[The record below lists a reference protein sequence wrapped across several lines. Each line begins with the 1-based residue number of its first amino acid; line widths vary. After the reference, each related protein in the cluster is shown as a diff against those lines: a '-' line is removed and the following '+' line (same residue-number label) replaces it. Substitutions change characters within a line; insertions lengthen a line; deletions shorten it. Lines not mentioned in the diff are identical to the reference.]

1 MPPDPKIRLDKIL
14 ADRGLAPSRER
25 AQALVMAGLVDVNG
39 VREDKPG
46 KLITPDA
53 RIDVRGADHPY
64 VSRGGVKLA
73 GALDALGVD
82 PAGLRCLD
90 VGQSTGGFTDCLLQ
104 RGAAHVV
111 GVDVGY
117 GQLDWKLR
125 ADPRVTVIER
135 TNARSIAPDVVGDP
149 VDLAV
154 IDVSF
159 ISLRLILP
167 AVAACVKDGGRIL
180 AMVKPQFEVG
190 RERVGAG
197 GVVRDE
203 SARRDAIDS
212 VRAFGRDALG
222 FELAGEADSPIEGPS
237 GNRETFVLFVLRASR
252 S

>member
-1 MPPDPKIRLDKIL
+1 MPAPPKIRLDRCL
-14 ADRGLAPSRER
+14 AERGLSPSRER

-39 VREDKPG
+39 VRADKPG
-46 KLITPDA
+46 RLVAADA
-53 RIDVRGADHPY
+53 RVEVRGADHPF

-82 PAGLRCLD
+82 PVGLRCLD
-90 VGQSTGGFTDCLLQ
+90 VGQSTGGFTDCLLA
-104 RGAAHVV
+104 RGAAHVI

-135 TNARSIAPDVVGDP
+135 TNARSIAPEVVGDP

-159 ISLRLILP
+159 ISLRLVLP

-203 SARRDAIDS
+203 SARREAIDA
-212 VRAFGRDALG
+212 VTAFGCDALG
-222 FELAGEADSPIEGPS
+222 LVPVGEADSPIEGPS
-237 GNRETFVLFVLRASR
+237 GNRETFVLFVLHTTRP
-252 S
+252 

>member
-1 MPPDPKIRLDKIL
+1 MPSDPKIRLDRIL
-14 ADRGLAPSRER
+14 AERGLAPSRER

-53 RIDVRGADHPY
+53 RVEVRGADHPY

-73 GALDALGVD
+73 GALEALGVD

-135 TNARSIAPDVVGDP
+135 TNARAITPEVVGDP

-167 AVAACVKDGGRIL
+167 AVAACVKTGGRIL

-203 SARRDAIDS
+203 SARREAIDA
-212 VRAFGRDALG
+212 VRAFGRDTLG

-237 GNRETFVLFVLRASR
+237 GNRETFVLFVLCASR

>member
-1 MPPDPKIRLDKIL
+1 MPATPKIRLDRCL
-14 ADRGLAPSRER
+14 AERGLAPSRER
-25 AQALVMAGLVDVNG
+25 AQALVMAGLVNVNG
-39 VREDKPG
+39 MREDKPG
-46 KLITPDA
+46 RMIAADA
-53 RIDVRGADHPY
+53 RIEVRGADHPY

-73 GALDALGVD
+73 GALDLLGID

-90 VGQSTGGFTDCLLQ
+90 IGQSTGGFTDCLLQ

-125 ADPRVTVIER
+125 GDLRVRVIER
-135 TNARSIAPDVVGDP
+135 TNAREISPELIGEP

-167 AVAACVKDGGRIL
+167 AVKACVKDDGRIL

-190 RERVGAG
+190 RERVGSG

-203 SARRDAIDS
+203 VARREAVDA
-212 VRAFGRDALG
+212 VRVFGRDALG
-222 FELAGEADSPIEGPS
+222 LEPIGEAASPIEGPS
-237 GNRETFVLFVLRASR
+237 GNRETFLLFHVRASR
-252 S
+252 P

>member
-1 MPPDPKIRLDKIL
+1 MPAPPKIRLDRCL
-14 ADRGLAPSRER
+14 AERGLAPSRER

-39 VREDKPG
+39 VRADKPG
-46 KLITPDA
+46 RLVAADA
-53 RIDVRGADHPY
+53 RVVVRGADHPF

-82 PAGLRCLD
+82 PVGLRCLD
-90 VGQSTGGFTDCLLQ
+90 VGQSTGGFTDCLLA
-104 RGAAHVV
+104 RGAAHVI

-135 TNARSIAPDVVGDP
+135 TNARSIAPEVVGDP

-159 ISLRLILP
+159 ISLRLVLP

-203 SARRDAIDS
+203 SARREAIDA
-212 VRAFGRDALG
+212 VTAFGRDALG
-222 FELAGEADSPIEGPS
+222 LVPVGEADSPIEGPS
-237 GNRETFVLFVLRASR
+237 GNRETFVLFVLHATRP
-252 S
+252 